1 MKYRSCS
8 DRCPVGGL
16 TMMTSF
22 LAALTMTSSFGPKSR
37 TSTGWSNMALVS
49 ASFLLYS
56 ISRMCLAW
64 RTSTARSKHSKALI
78 FGCDD
83 PNNNTTRIS
92 QVFTAR
98 NPLTPKNYA
107 ILRELPGS
115 QFSFFHSKHFLV
127 MIQRMMA
134 APCSH
139 CFCLSCKKVCR
150 PCSAGG
156 IFSGLLWGKER
167 GSSRLALSKNVLS
180 VHPVQFGFHFKG
192 KTFL

>member
-1 MKYRSCS
+1 MKYRSS
-8 DRCPVGGL
+8 MDRCPVGGL

-56 ISRMCLAW
+56 ISRWCLAW

-78 FGCDD
+78 SGCDD
-83 PNNNTTRIS
+83 PNNSTTRFDSVRCLQPEIHRLQRTMPS
-92 QVFTAR
+92 WESYRVHNF
-98 NPLTPKNYA
+98 L
-107 ILRELPGS
+107 
-115 QFSFFHSKHFLV
+115 FFHSKHFLV

-139 CFCLSCKKVCR
+139 CFCLSCKKKVCR

-167 GSSRLALSKNVLS
+167 RSSVVSS
-180 VHPVQFGFHFKG
+180 F
-192 KTFL
+192 

>member
-1 MKYRSCS
+1 MKYRSS
-8 DRCPVGGL
+8 MDRCPVGGL

-64 RTSTARSKHSKALI
+64 RTSTARSNTSNELI

-83 PNNNTTRIS
+83 PNNRDTTRIS

-107 ILRELPGS
+107 ILRELQGS
-115 QFSFFHSKHFLV
+115 RFSFFHSKHFLV

-139 CFCLSCKKVCR
+139 CFLLVLQKKF
-150 PCSAGG
+150 AD
-156 IFSGLLWGKER
+156 
-167 GSSRLALSKNVLS
+167 LAL
-180 VHPVQFGFHFKG
+180 PEE
-192 KTFL
+192 FLVAYCEERERIFAVSSF

>member
-1 MKYRSCS
+1 M

-49 ASFLLYS
+49 ASFLLDS
-56 ISRMCLAW
+56 ISRRCLAW
-64 RTSTARSKHSKALI
+64 RTSTARSKHSTSLI

-83 PNNNTTRIS
+83 PNNSTTRVR

-107 ILRELPGS
+107 ILTELQGS
-115 QFSFFHSKHFLV
+115 QFFLHSKHFLV

-134 APCSH
+134 APCRH
-139 CFCLSCKKVCR
+139 CFRLSCKKDCR
-150 PCSAGG
+150 PCSARG
-156 IFSGLLWGKER
+156 IFSGLLCER
-167 GSSRLALSKNVLS
+167 RGEREDLR
-180 VHPVQFGFHFKG
+180 G
-192 KTFL
+192 

>member
-1 MKYRSCS
+1 M

-49 ASFLLYS
+49 ASFLLNS
-56 ISRMCLAW
+56 ISRWCLAW
-64 RTSTARSKHSKALI
+64 RTSTARSKHSIPLI

-83 PNNNTTRIS
+83 PNNSTTRIR

-107 ILRELPGS
+107 ILRELQGS
-115 QFSFFHSKHFLV
+115 QFFSFILSTFSWWFSAWWQHL
-127 MIQRMMA
+127 A
-134 APCSH
+134 AIA
-139 CFCLSCKKVCR
+139 FACLAKKFADLAPPEEFSVAYYAKEGER
-150 PCSAGG
+150 ER
-156 IFSGLLWGKER
+156 IFAV
-167 GSSRLALSKNVLS
+167 SS
-180 VHPVQFGFHFKG
+180 F
-192 KTFL
+192 